1 MKKRFKL
8 LNLEEF
14 LDFIII
20 NLKNMNEFRK
30 EFVHMIYILQL
41 YFNNL

>member
-14 LDFIII
+14 LNFIII

-30 EFVHMIYILQL
+30 EFVYMIYILQL